1 MPQRGAGKVRGVI
14 RVLVAE
20 DDALLRSGILRL
32 LEGTDGLEVCGGCCD
47 LPELEAAV
55 RADPPDVVVTD
66 IRMPPT
72 GTDEGLRA
80 AAWLHEEHPA
90 VGVVVLSQHVNPE
103 YAVRLLG
110 SGTGRRAYL
119 LKERVSDVHELVEA
133 IREVAAGGSVID
145 PKVVE
150 ALVASSR
157 TRARSPIDHL
167 TPRELDVLG
176 QIAQG
181 RSNAGVAAALFLSER
196 AIEKYSNSIFAK
208 LGVSEEKDRNR
219 RVSAVLIY
227 LDAALPTP

>member
-1 MPQRGAGKVRGVI
+1 MV

-20 DDALLRSGILRL
+20 DDALLRSGIVRL
-32 LEGTDGLEVCGGCCD
+32 LEGVDGIEVTGGCGD

-66 IRMPPT
+66 IRMPPS

-80 AAWLHEEHPA
+80 AEWLHTQHPE

-119 LKERVSDVHELVEA
+119 LKERVSDVHELVQA

-145 PKVVE
+145 PKVID
-150 ALVASSR
+150 ALVAASR
-157 TRARSPIDHL
+157 TRSRSPLDHL
-167 TPRELDVLG
+167 TPRELEVLAEM
-176 QIAQG
+176 AQG
-181 RSNAGVAAALFLSER
+181 KSNAAAAASLFLSER

>member
-1 MPQRGAGKVRGVI
+1 VI

-20 DDALLRSGILRL
+20 DDALLRTGIVRL
-32 LEGTDGLEVCGGCCD
+32 LEGTDGIEVSGSCRD

-80 AAWLHEEHPA
+80 AVWLHEQHPG

-110 SGTGRRAYL
+110 TGTGRRAYL
-119 LKERVSDVHELVEA
+119 LKERVSDVHDLVHA
-133 IREVAAGGSVID
+133 IEEVAEGGSVID
-145 PKVVE
+145 PKVVD
-150 ALVASSR
+150 ALVSGSR
-157 TRARSPIDHL
+157 TRSKSPVEQL
-167 TPRELDVLG
+167 TPRELEVLG
-176 QIAQG
+176 EMAQG
-181 RSNAGVAAALFLSER
+181 KSNAAVAASLYLSER
-196 AIEKYSNSIFAK
+196 AIEKYSNSIFSK

-227 LDAALPTP
+227 LDAAVPTP

>member
-1 MPQRGAGKVRGVI
+1 MI

-32 LEGTDGLEVCGGCCD
+32 LEGADGLEVCGGCCD

-80 AAWLHEEHPA
+80 AAWLHEEHPS

-119 LKERVSDVHELVEA
+119 LKERVSDVHDLVHA
-133 IREVAAGGSVID
+133 IEEVAGGGSVID
-145 PKVVE
+145 PKVVD
-150 ALVASSR
+150 ALMAAR
-157 TRARSPIDHL
+157 LAGRSPLAEL
-167 TPRELDVLG
+167 TPRE
-176 QIAQG
+176 
-181 RSNAGVAAALFLSER
+181 RE
-196 AIEKYSNSIFAK
+196 
-208 LGVSEEKDRNR
+208 
-219 RVSAVLIY
+219 
-227 LDAALPTP
+227 